1 MCKAKDMG
9 GIGNND
15 DDINNV
21 IFSVD
26 DEAGTADSLVKSDVV
41 MNSR

>member
-1 MCKAKDMG
+1 MG

-21 IFSVD
+21 ILSVD

-41 MNSR
+41 MCKYLA